1 MKEELFFSAELSSF
15 PALKHVYHMIREP
28 TSVSLEGQLSLEN
41 FCCRID
47 CFSELSTNA
56 FGEKLKEQVEER
68 LRFYEEGIAPTK
80 NSTAMQEALA
90 SARVSFAC
98 AAFIHDRV

>member
-1 MKEELFFSAELSSF
+1 MLLSYILVCT
-15 PALKHVYHMIREP
+15 PGNDIVVAP
-28 TSVSLEGQLSLEN
+28 G
-41 FCCRID
+41 RID

-68 LRFYEEGIAPTK
+68 LRFYEEGVAPTK

-90 SARVSFAC
+90 TARVSLSHHWNYSTAMQFTVSC
-98 AAFIHDRV
+98 F

>member
-1 MKEELFFSAELSSF
+1 M
-15 PALKHVYHMIREP
+15 REP
-28 TSVSLEGQLSLEN
+28 TRLSPEARFSLKKL
-41 FCCRID
+41 CCRID

-98 AAFIHDRV
+98 ADFDHDRV